1 MNLTDHQL
9 QIMNVLRRGNLDGS
23 SVDLDQLLARLEAE
37 EGWKTNK
44 ASIQFSIRAMIR
56 KELIEKAERETRRG
70 RKRAVLQLTEL
81 GRKISYASAGSQ

>member
-23 SVDLDQLLARLEAE
+23 SVDLDQLLERLAKE
-37 EGWKTNK
+37 EGWETNK

-56 KELIEKAERETRRG
+56 KELIAKAEREVRRG
-70 RKRAVLQLTEL
+70 RKRAVLTLTEL
-81 GRKISYASAGSQ
+81 GRKISYASADSA